1 MATGRM
7 LQLDDDD
14 AFQRR
19 MWVIERIGWTAFALI
34 IVAALTGFCGPGP
47 LSSATKASGEVQVS
61 FDRFVRLQ
69 SPAVIELVLPVQG
82 ETVRLQVSRAF
93 LDEMSIEQVTPDPE
107 SVDADSEFHTYV
119 FTPAEGATSIR
130 ATFAG
135 RPEKVGR
142 IKARFEIEGGDA
154 VSFTQFVYP

>member
-1 MATGRM
+1 MATGRL

-14 AFQRR
+14 RFQRR

-34 IVAALTGFCGPGP
+34 IVAALTGLCGPGP
-47 LSSATKASGEVQVS
+47 LSSATKANGDIEVS
-61 FDRFVRLQ
+61 FDRYVRLQ
-69 SPAVIELVLPVQG
+69 SPAVVEVVLPVRG
-82 ETVRLQVSRAF
+82 DAVRLQVSRTF
-93 LDEMSIEQVTPDPE
+93 LAEMSIEGVTPQPE
-107 SVDADSEFHTYV
+107 SVAAESESYTYV

-130 ATFAG
+130 AIFAG

-142 IKARFEIEGGDA
+142 IKGRFQAESGDA